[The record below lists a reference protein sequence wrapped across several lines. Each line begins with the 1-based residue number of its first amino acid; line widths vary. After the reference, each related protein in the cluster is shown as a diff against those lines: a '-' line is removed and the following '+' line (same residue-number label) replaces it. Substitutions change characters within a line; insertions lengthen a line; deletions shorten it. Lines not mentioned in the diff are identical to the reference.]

1 MVGQLPLEQLILG
14 SSPSLAT
21 FYRVK
26 QAMSSNLKKIL
37 IIILVLVATSLLLS
51 NSANPGTPFF
61 GIKRL
66 QEKVFLSFSLAP
78 EKKADYYLSLLDKRL
93 EEINYL
99 IKNKKT
105 DHLWSASLRYS
116 ATAGEISKLIIDN
129 NLISYASKAIEKFKS
144 HQKAFKNLDDTFPNR
159 FNNEDW
165 KYLQDGVNYLDQY
178 ISQLSKVQR

>member
-1 MVGQLPLEQLILG
+1 
-14 SSPSLAT
+14 
-21 FYRVK
+21 
-26 QAMSSNLKKIL
+26 MSSNLKKIL
-37 IIILVLVATSLLLS
+37 IIILVLIAISLLLS
-51 NSANPGTPFF
+51 NSTNPDAPFF

-66 QEKVFLSFSLAP
+66 QEKVFLSFSLTP

-99 IKNKKT
+99 IRNNKT

-116 ATAGEISKLIIDN
+116 ATAGEISKLIVDN
-129 NLISYASKAIEKFKS
+129 KLTSYASKAIEKFKS

-159 FNNEDW
+159 FESENW

-178 ISQLSKVQR
+178 INQLSKAQT